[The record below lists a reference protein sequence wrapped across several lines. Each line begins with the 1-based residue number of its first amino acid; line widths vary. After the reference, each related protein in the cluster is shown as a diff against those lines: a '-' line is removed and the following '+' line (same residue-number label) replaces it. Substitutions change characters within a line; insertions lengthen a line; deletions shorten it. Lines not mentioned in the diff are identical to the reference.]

1 MAKNTRTARTDAPVE
16 ILDAR
21 AVGSGGR
28 AGRSE
33 PLTGRVDLRDAADPQ
48 ALGALAWLLDDVIR
62 IPGTNGR
69 IGLDAV
75 IGLVPG
81 IGDSVGA
88 ALGSVILIGSV
99 RHRVPMH
106 ILLAM
111 AWNILVDTVLGL
123 LPGVGDV
130 ADALHRAHRKNYRLL
145 RHTIESGNQVDT
157 DTRGYLLRA
166 GLLVAALI
174 AVLVAVAV
182 WTIWLLLQVLQ
193 SLAG

>member
-62 IPGTNGR
+62 IPGTNAR

-81 IGDSVGA
+81 IGDSVGEIYQAMGIMRLGAPGTTA
-88 ALGSVILIGSV
+88 AVMMLTQIASGPTLAIRLAT
-99 RHRVPMH
+99 VPCGFR
-106 ILLAM
+106 ASSDT
-111 AWNILVDTVLGL
+111 ILV
-123 LPGVGDV
+123 
-130 ADALHRAHRKNYRLL
+130 
-145 RHTIESGNQVDT
+145 S
-157 DTRGYLLRA
+157 
-166 GLLVAALI
+166 
-174 AVLVAVAV
+174 
-182 WTIWLLLQVLQ
+182 
-193 SLAG
+193 SM